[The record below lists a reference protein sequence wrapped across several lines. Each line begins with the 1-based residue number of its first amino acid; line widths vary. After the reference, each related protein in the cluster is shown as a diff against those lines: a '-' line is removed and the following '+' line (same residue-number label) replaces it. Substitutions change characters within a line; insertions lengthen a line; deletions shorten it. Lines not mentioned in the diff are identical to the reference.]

1 MKILVVLA
9 HPALHRSRINS
20 SLAEVAREH
29 PRRRQVVDLYNT
41 YPDFEIQVG
50 QEQDRLRA
58 ADVIVLQ
65 HPFYWYSTPALLKEW
80 VDLVFQHG
88 FAYGEDSNELAGK
101 ILTQAIST
109 GGDADA
115 YTKDGFNGF
124 SIEELSAPCRQPP
137 ISAICAGSSH
147 SSPKA
152 DISLPTRA
160 LTPPR
165 SATGSGSTVSVSS
178 PARRARNVS

>member
-29 PRRRQVVDLYNT
+29 PQTQVVDLYNT

-124 SIEELSAPCRQPP
+124 SIEELLRPMQATAHFCDMRWQQPFLTQGGHIITDEGINAAKERYRQWLDGFVASEESA
-137 ISAICAGSSH
+137 
-147 SSPKA
+147 
-152 DISLPTRA
+152 
-160 LTPPR
+160 
-165 SATGSGSTVSVSS
+165 
-178 PARRARNVS
+178 